1 MLSVDQVSGNG
12 NPIMSEKNE
21 KKIKRWDM
29 RRKTKEQKR
38 LNYKA

>member
-21 KKIKRWDM
+21 KKIKRYEEGEEAE
-29 RRKTKEQKR
+29 KVG
-38 LNYKA
+38 L